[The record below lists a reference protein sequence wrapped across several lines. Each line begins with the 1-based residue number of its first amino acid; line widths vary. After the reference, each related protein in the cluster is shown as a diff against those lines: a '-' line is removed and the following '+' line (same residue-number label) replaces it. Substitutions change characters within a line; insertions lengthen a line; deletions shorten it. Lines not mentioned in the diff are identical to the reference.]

1 MPICKIKA
9 INNPIRLR
17 VLDEHNFY
25 GLLNILNLCIN
36 AKITL
41 TTNLWIE
48 HGLVNRATGTIKDII
63 FDENYERF
71 ALPIAVFIRFDYYTG
86 IHNY

>member
-9 INNPIRLR
+9 INNSIRLR
-17 VLDEHNFY
+17 VLDEDNFY

-48 HGLVNRATGTIKDII
+48 HGLVNGATGTIKDIV
-63 FDENYERF
+63 FDENYERY
-71 ALPIAVFIRFDYYTG
+71 ALPIAVFIQFDYYTG